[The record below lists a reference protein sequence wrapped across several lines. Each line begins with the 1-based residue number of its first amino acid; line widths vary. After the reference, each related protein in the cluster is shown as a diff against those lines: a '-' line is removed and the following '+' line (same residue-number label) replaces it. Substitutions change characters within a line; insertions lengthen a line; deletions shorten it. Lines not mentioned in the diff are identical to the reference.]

1 VVGAK
6 PSIAVECST
15 VIAILTAFWYTWGT
29 RSLTKGSLKVA
40 IVHDWLNQIGGAEA
54 VLAALVDTFPGAPV
68 YTSIYSSQAMPA
80 AYRQWDIRTTWMDRL
95 PGIYRHHQPYLLLY
109 PLAFGRLELH
119 GYDLVISNK
128 SAFCFGVRTP
138 PQTRHICYCLT
149 PTRYVWNF
157 ETYVEREQV
166 GRAARRLVRPFL
178 SLLQRWERAAAG
190 RVDQF
195 VAISREVQAR
205 IHRFYDRDSVVIYP
219 PVDTKRFA
227 PARNDGHDDY
237 FLIVSRLVPYKRI
250 DLAIRAFNDLGLPL
264 WIGGEGRDRA
274 SLEALAG
281 PNVRFLGRVPD
292 DELGRL
298 LARCRAFILPGVEDF
313 GITPVEAMAA
323 GRPVIA
329 YAGGGA
335 PDYVVEGVSG
345 TFFREQAPGS
355 LADAVRRFE
364 QMAFDPKAIRAHAE
378 QFDACVFKARMA
390 AFIQEQMR
398 G

>member
-1 VVGAK
+1 
-6 PSIAVECST
+6 
-15 VIAILTAFWYTWGT
+15 LTAFWYTWGT

-54 VLAALVDTFPGAPV
+54 VLEALVGMFPGAPV
-68 YTSIYSSQAMPA
+68 YTSIYSPEAMPA
-80 AYRQWDIRTTWMDRL
+80 MYRQWDIRTTWMDRL

-109 PLAFGRLELH
+109 PPAFGKLRID

-128 SAFCFGVRTP
+128 SAFCFGVQTP
-138 PQTRHICYCLT
+138 PETRHICYCLT
-149 PTRYVWNF
+149 PTRYVWDF

-166 GRAARRLVRPFL
+166 GRAARWLVRPFL
-178 SLLQRWERAAAG
+178 GSLQRWERAAAD

-195 VAISREVQAR
+195 VTISREIQAR
-205 IHRFYDRDSVVIYP
+205 VRHLYDRESVVIYP
-219 PVDTKRFA
+219 PVETKRFE
-227 PARNDGHDDY
+227 PAWKEDHDDY
-237 FLIVSRLVPYKRI
+237 YLVVSRLVPYKRI
-250 DLAIRAFNDLGLPL
+250 DLAIRAFSELGLPL
-264 WIGGEGRDRA
+264 WIGGNGRDRA

-292 DELGRL
+292 EELGPL
-298 LARCRAFILPGVEDF
+298 LARCRAFIFPGLEDF
-313 GITPVEAMAA
+313 GITPVQAMAA

-335 PDYVVEGVSG
+335 ADYVVEGVTG
-345 TFFREQAPGS
+345 TFFHEQTPDS
-355 LADAVRRFE
+355 LTGAICRFE
-364 QMAFDPKAIRAHAE
+364 QMAFDPQTIRAYAE
-378 QFDACVFKARMA
+378 QFDASVFKAKME